1 MGYLGQMT
9 QLCQMD
15 QMAQMGQMDQMA
27 QMGKMTQ
34 MDQVA
39 QMGQRDQDQIDS
51 MIYSKMVQMDQM
63 ANLRNPNRVRPM
75 MSMEMDSMR
84 RKLSKREAE
93 SSFEYTVA
101 SGPPK
106 AQSEYTMMRAGPADM
121 TTNRLYLSQMVPS
134 LTTTM
139 PYLMVQTG
147 A

>member
-1 MGYLGQMT
+1 
-9 QLCQMD
+9 
-15 QMAQMGQMDQMA
+15 MDQMA

-39 QMGQRDQDQIDS
+39 QMGQRDQDRIDS
-51 MIYSKMVQMDQM
+51 MIYSKMVQMNQMDQM
-63 ANLRNPNRVRPM
+63 ENLRNPNRVRPM

-101 SGPPK
+101 SGHPK

-139 PYLMVQTG
+139 P
-147 A
+147 